1 MRSVAEQNLN
11 AHTMHCP
18 KVHSFNPKNQTKD
31 FDLFILCKG
40 LNSGKPLEKS
50 CPNCFVISCK
60 NSDELD
66 FYKTLC
72 FGLWK
77 ARHFQQ
83 FLVGS
88 VIPFLRIDDFR
99 ATIKAQAEE
108 VSKDKYAFV
117 KDVHKVKLI
126 ERKEKQMKEY
136 LLLLADVKRAMI
148 YRHLKR

>member
-1 MRSVAEQNLN
+1 MHSPKI
-11 AHTMHCP
+11 HT
-18 KVHSFNPKNQTKD
+18 FNPKNQTSD
-31 FDLFILCKG
+31 FDVYILCKG

-117 KDVHKVKLI
+117 KDVHKLKLI